1 MPNRVVQ
8 WCPFNSS
15 SFCAY
20 DGKLKLFELQRGS
33 ERGSEGVS
41 EGGGLVLQKLRKN
54 IAKSEVMTIDW
65 FPHATSAQLM
75 AVGNAAGQVSE
86 CVSV

>member
-1 MPNRVVQ
+1 M
-8 WCPFNSS
+8 
-15 SFCAY
+15 
-20 DGKLKLFELQRGS
+20 
-33 ERGSEGVS
+33 SEGVS

-86 CVSV
+86 CVSECVSE